1 MNQQRTNSPVTPETT
16 LKASLSTDAP
26 RIPWDKFLAR
36 EFRWAKGEHVGMI
49 GPTGQGKTTAI
60 TNLLPLKRYTVAFAT
75 KPRDDSME
83 SLIAS
88 GYIRLDRWRSLD
100 PQDYPRRVIW
110 PDASRLDATDLQR
123 AVFSDAFARIYTEGG
138 WTLALDETWYMDNML
153 NLGKQIKLYLLQAR
167 SLNISLVSATQRPAW
182 VPRELYT
189 SCTHL
194 FFWRTNDETD
204 LNSLSGIG
212 FSSARLIR
220 EAVSALEQFQMLYI
234 NTRTGKMFRTKIPK
248 GNVK

>member
-1 MNQQRTNSPVTPETT
+1 
-16 LKASLSTDAP
+16 
-26 RIPWDKFLAR
+26 
-36 EFRWAKGEHVGMI
+36 MI

-60 TNLLPLKRYTVAFAT
+60 MNLLPLHRFTVAFAT
-75 KPRDDSME
+75 KPRDASME
-83 SLIAS
+83 ALISS
-88 GYIRLDRWRSLD
+88 GYIRLDRWRRGMD
-100 PQDYPRRVIW
+100 PVEYPRRVIW
-110 PDASRLDATDLQR
+110 PDATSLESTDIQR
-123 AVFSDAFARIYTEGG
+123 EVFADAFARIYREGG
-138 WTLALDETWYMDNML
+138 WTLALDETWYMDQML

-220 EAVSALEQFQMLYI
+220 EAVSALDQFQMLYI
-234 NTRTGKMFRTKIPK
+234 NTRTGRMYRTKIPEGFAK
-248 GNVK
+248 